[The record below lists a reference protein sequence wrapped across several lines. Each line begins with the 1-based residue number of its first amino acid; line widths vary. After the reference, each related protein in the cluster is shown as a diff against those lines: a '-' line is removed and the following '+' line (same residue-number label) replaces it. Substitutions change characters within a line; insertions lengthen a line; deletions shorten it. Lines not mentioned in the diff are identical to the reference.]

1 MSGQRQS
8 TTRSPGRPRSDKAR
22 RAILDATLQLL
33 VEHGFDG
40 MSIEGV
46 AARAGAGKA
55 TIYRR
60 WSSKREL
67 VAAAL
72 SSIDDDV
79 RAPDTGSTRDDLL
92 ALVQDFGRVSTSTV
106 LGPMIGRVAGA
117 AVSDPELMEIVWN
130 NLIAKRQEIG
140 RQLLRRGIARG
151 DVRTDADIDLVMD
164 MIAGTA
170 VFKVLFQR
178 LDVIDLPQRLQ
189 RLVDTVWSGIGVES
203 DEDGAAPTIHPRSGW
218 GGR

>member
-1 MSGQRQS
+1 MSEDLPATVVR
-8 TTRSPGRPRSDKAR
+8 RPGRPRSDQAR

-33 VEHGFDG
+33 IEQGLDG
-40 MSIEGV
+40 MSIEAV
-46 AARAGAGKA
+46 AARAGVGKA

-79 RAPDTGSTRDDLL
+79 RAPDTGNTRDDLL
-92 ALVQDFGRVSTSTV
+92 ALVRDFARVSTSTI
-106 LGPMIGRVAGA
+106 LGPMIGGVAGA

-130 NLIAKRQEIG
+130 SLIAKRQEIG
-140 RQLLRRGIARG
+140 RQLLLRGIARG
-151 DVRTDADIDLVMD
+151 DVRSDADIDLVMD

-170 VFKVLFQR
+170 VLNILFRRMDVAHLPER
-178 LDVIDLPQRLQ
+178 LR
-189 RLVDTVWSGIGVES
+189 RLVDTVWSGVQSVPGQHE
-203 DEDGAAPTIHPRSGW
+203 AAPA
-218 GGR
+218 